1 MATTR
6 SRFGQTGP
14 KVGSPANGHG
24 VAMLAARVG
33 QKRAREIW
41 MLCRQYTAQ
50 QAYEMGLVNV
60 VVEHGQLWAEVD
72 RWIADIKNVSPVILQ
87 AQKMSFNN
95 HDHFREPELTPMQQ
109 YMPDYVTSD
118 ECRERRMAFIE
129 RRPIDSSKNL
139 PYAKIPIG

>member
-1 MATTR
+1 MTFIPSFVALVV
-6 SRFGQTGP
+6 SRRLETMNYSRRT
-14 KVGSPANGHG
+14 KSDV
-24 VAMLAARVG
+24 
-33 QKRAREIW
+33 
-41 MLCRQYTAQ
+41 
-50 QAYEMGLVNV
+50 
-60 VVEHGQLWAEVD
+60 EVD

-109 YMPDYVTSD
+109 YIPDYVASD

-129 RRPIDSSKNL
+129 RRKIDPSKNL